1 MDQRGVGHDGKQP
14 PRTLLSPH
22 FCWSQAACRGRKE
35 LGAPHSGCCP
45 GSPIR
50 VKGRCPVSFI
60 ARLKGLLRSR
70 RLDRELEE
78 ELRSHLEM
86 RTADNLAAGMSPE
99 NARYEAQRRFGNT
112 TLLKEDTRAVD
123 IIGWLDECARDFRYA
138 LRVLQRSPG
147 FTAVA
152 ILTLALGIGAN
163 TAVFSVINS
172 VLLGPLPYHVPGGLV
187 MVWESNSQHPNPHNT
202 VSPPNFFDWQSRS
215 TVFSSMAYIADVRN
229 NLTGNGEPEEVV
241 VQAVSANFF
250 SLLGVNP
257 ILGPGFT
264 TENGKAGHDNVVIL
278 DYGLWKERFAGDPAI
293 VGKSILLNGKP
304 QTVVGV
310 APQNFNWFI
319 KDSSL
324 TGAKPRIWSPF
335 VFPQSFHDHK
345 QIGRFLTVV
354 ARLKQ
359 GVTHSQA
366 QAEMSA
372 IAAQLEHEYPDFDG
386 HWGVNV
392 VPLRD
397 QISGQL
403 RPALLIL
410 FGAVAFVLLIA
421 CANVSSLLLARA
433 ASREREIAV
442 RTAIGA
448 SRWRIA
454 RQLLMESLLLALVG
468 GGIGVALA
476 VWGTNALL
484 AASPRNLLDLRFVSM
499 DLHVLT
505 FALAATLLAGLLFG
519 FLPSYISAHSRIS
532 ETLKEG
538 GRGSSSANRRAFAR
552 SAFVVAQLGLALVL
566 LTGSGLLIRSFVRL
580 IGVDPGFDT
589 GHLLTFKIAL
599 PRSKYG
605 TDPLRMAFFQQLLAR
620 ISAVPGVRSASMESF
635 PPLTGLGAATGVH
648 VLSQPS
654 LALSDLPVANV
665 GVVGPDYFA
674 TMSIPLRVGRLFNA
688 QELAEEK
695 HVTIINQIFADKYLH
710 GLNPL
715 GQKAAI
721 YMKSFAE
728 NEIQPSEIIGVVG
741 DVHQMGLDTAPEPT
755 VYWPHPELVMSRMTI
770 LVRTSNDPLAI
781 VSQAR
786 SELQHIDPELP
797 MAGVATMDQLV
808 ADSLSRSRFTMLLLG
823 IFAVVAV
830 VLASVGLYGLIAYSV
845 TRRTQELGIRIAL
858 GAQRGDC
865 LRLVLG
871 EGTRLTLL
879 GVAVGVLAALAFS
892 RLLSTLLFGISP

>member
-1 MDQRGVGHDGKQP
+1 MSWITRLRGMF
-14 PRTLLSPH
+14 R
-22 FCWSQAACRGRKE
+22 RE
-35 LGAPHSGCCP
+35 
-45 GSPIR
+45 
-50 VKGRCPVSFI
+50 
-60 ARLKGLLRSR
+60 
-70 RLDRELEE
+70 RLDQDLDE
-78 ELRSHLEM
+78 ELRAHLEM
-86 RTADNLAAGMSPE
+86 RAADNLAAGMSPE
-99 NARYEAQRRFGNT
+99 QARQEAQKRFGNT
-112 TLLKEDTRAVD
+112 ALLKEDTREVD
-123 IIGWLDECARDFRYA
+123 IVGWLEEAARDFRHA
-138 LRVLQRSPG
+138 LRMLLRNPG
-147 FTAVA
+147 FTVVAV
-152 ILTLALGIGAN
+152 LTLALGIGAN
-163 TAVFSVINS
+163 TAIFSVINS
-172 VLLGPLPYHVPGGLV
+172 VLLHPLPYHDPDNLV
-187 MVWESNSQHPNPHNT
+187 MVWESNSQHRNPHNT
-202 VSPPNFFDWQSRS
+202 VSPPNFLDWQSRN
-215 TVFSSMAYIADVRN
+215 TVFSSMAFVFDERD
-229 NLTGNGEPEEVV
+229 NLTGNGEPQEVV
-241 VQAVSANFF
+241 VQDVSASFF
-250 SLLGVNP
+250 SLLGVDP
-257 ILGPGFT
+257 IIGPGFT
-264 TENGKAGHDNVVIL
+264 PENGQPGHANVVIL
-278 DYGLWKERFAGDPAI
+278 SYGLWKERFAGDPAV
-293 VGKSILLNGKP
+293 VGKSILLNGHP
-304 QTVVGV
+304 ETVVGV

-319 KDSSL
+319 KDGSL
-324 TGAKPRIWSPF
+324 TGAKPQMWSPF

-345 QIGRFLTVV
+345 QIGRFMTVV
-354 ARLKQ
+354 ARLHP
-359 GVTHSQA
+359 GATHSQA
-366 QAEMSA
+366 KTQMNA
-372 IAAQLEHEYPDFDG
+372 IAARLEQEYSDFNG

-392 VPLRD
+392 VPLRQ
-397 QISGQL
+397 QISGDL
-403 RPALLIL
+403 RPALLVL

-433 ASREREIAV
+433 ASREREMAI

-454 RQLLMESLLLALVG
+454 RQLLMESLLLALIG

-552 SAFVVAQLGLALVL
+552 NAFVVAQLGLALVL

-695 HVTIINQIFADKYLH
+695 HVTIINQAFADKYLH
-710 GLNPL
+710 GVNPL

-741 DVHQMGLDTAPEPT
+741 DVHQIGLDTSPEPT
-755 VYWPHPELVMSRMTI
+755 VYWPHPELVMSGMTI
-770 LVRTSNDPLAI
+770 LVRTSNDPLAM
-781 VSQAR
+781 VSAVR
-786 SELQHIDPELP
+786 NELQQIDPELP
-797 MAGVATMDQLV
+797 MAAVAPMDQLL

-823 IFAVVAV
+823 IFAAVAL
-830 VLASVGLYGLIAYSV
+830 VLAAVGIYGLIAYSV
-845 TRRTQELGIRIAL
+845 TQRTQELGIRIAL
-858 GAQRGDC
+858 GAQRRDV

-871 EGTRLTLL
+871 QGTRLTLL
-879 GVAVGVLAALAFS
+879 GVTVGVLAGLGFA
-892 RLLSTLLFGISP
+892 RLLSTLLFGVSATDPLTFACVAALLGLVGLAACYIPARRATRVDPIVALRYE

>member
-1 MDQRGVGHDGKQP
+1 MSWITRLRGMF
-14 PRTLLSPH
+14 R
-22 FCWSQAACRGRKE
+22 RE
-35 LGAPHSGCCP
+35 
-45 GSPIR
+45 
-50 VKGRCPVSFI
+50 
-60 ARLKGLLRSR
+60 
-70 RLDRELEE
+70 RLDQDLDE
-78 ELRSHLEM
+78 ELRAHLEM
-86 RTADNLAAGMSPE
+86 RAADNLAAGMSPE
-99 NARYEAQRRFGNT
+99 QARQEAQKRFGNT
-112 TLLKEDTRAVD
+112 ALLKEDTREVD
-123 IIGWLDECARDFRYA
+123 IVGWLEEAARDFRHA
-138 LRVLQRSPG
+138 LRMLLRNPG
-147 FTAVA
+147 FTVVAV
-152 ILTLALGIGAN
+152 LTLALGIGAN
-163 TAVFSVINS
+163 TAIFSVINS
-172 VLLGPLPYHVPGGLV
+172 VLLHPLPYHDPDNLV
-187 MVWESNSQHPNPHNT
+187 MVWESNSQHRNPHNT
-202 VSPPNFFDWQSRS
+202 VSPPNFLDWQSRN
-215 TVFSSMAYIADVRN
+215 TVFSSMAFVFDERD
-229 NLTGNGEPEEVV
+229 NLTGNGEPQEVV
-241 VQAVSANFF
+241 VQDVSASFF
-250 SLLGVNP
+250 SLLGVDP
-257 ILGPGFT
+257 IIGPGFT
-264 TENGKAGHDNVVIL
+264 PENGQPGHANVVIL
-278 DYGLWKERFAGDPAI
+278 SYGLWKERFAGDPAV
-293 VGKSILLNGKP
+293 VGKSILLNGHP
-304 QTVVGV
+304 ETVVGV

-319 KDSSL
+319 KDGSL
-324 TGAKPRIWSPF
+324 TGAKPQMWSPF

-345 QIGRFLTVV
+345 QIGRFMTVV
-354 ARLKQ
+354 ARLHP
-359 GVTHSQA
+359 GATHSQA
-366 QAEMSA
+366 KTQMK
-372 IAAQLEHEYPDFDG
+372 QEYSDFNG

-392 VPLRD
+392 VPLRQ
-397 QISGQL
+397 QISGDL
-403 RPALLIL
+403 RPALLVL

-433 ASREREIAV
+433 ASREREMAI

-454 RQLLMESLLLALVG
+454 RQLLMESLLLALIG

-552 SAFVVAQLGLALVL
+552 NAFVVAQLGLALVL

-695 HVTIINQIFADKYLH
+695 HVTIINQAFADKYLH
-710 GLNPL
+710 GVNPL

-741 DVHQMGLDTAPEPT
+741 DVHQIGLDTSPEPT

-770 LVRTSNDPLAI
+770 LVRTSNDPLAM
-781 VSQAR
+781 VSAAR
-786 SELQHIDPELP
+786 NELQQIDPELP
-797 MAGVATMDQLV
+797 MAAVAPMDQLL

-823 IFAVVAV
+823 IFAAVAL
-830 VLASVGLYGLIAYSV
+830 VLAAVGIYGLIAYSV
-845 TRRTQELGIRIAL
+845 TQRTQELGIRIAL
-858 GAQRGDC
+858 GAQRRDV

-871 EGTRLTLL
+871 QGTRLTLL
-879 GVAVGVLAALAFS
+879 GVTVGVLAGLGFA
-892 RLLSTLLFGISP
+892 RLLSTLLFGVSATDPLTFACVAALLGLVGLAACYIPARRATRVDPIVALRYE

>member
-1 MDQRGVGHDGKQP
+1 MRPEHWLFTIPLRLRSLFQRA
-14 PRTLLSPH
+14 
-22 FCWSQAACRGRKE
+22 QADLELDDELQDHLERKTEEYVAQGMTQEEARRRARLE
-35 LGAPHSGCCP
+35 LGGIEQTKEKCRDAR
-45 GSPIR
+45 R
-50 VKGRCPVSFI
+50 VNWIQDFVQ
-60 ARLKGLLRSR
+60 GL
-70 RLDRELEE
+70 
-78 ELRSHLEM
+78 
-86 RTADNLAAGMSPE
+86 
-99 NARYEAQRRFGNT
+99 RFGLR
-112 TLLKEDTRAVD
+112 LLQK
-123 IIGWLDECARDFRYA
+123 
-138 LRVLQRSPG
+138 SPG

-421 CANVSSLLLARA
+421 CAN
-433 ASREREIAV
+433 
-442 RTAIGA
+442 
-448 SRWRIA
+448 
-454 RQLLMESLLLALVG
+454 
-468 GGIGVALA
+468 
-476 VWGTNALL
+476 
-484 AASPRNLLDLRFVSM
+484 
-499 DLHVLT
+499 
-505 FALAATLLAGLLFG
+505 
-519 FLPSYISAHSRIS
+519 
-532 ETLKEG
+532 
-538 GRGSSSANRRAFAR
+538 
-552 SAFVVAQLGLALVL
+552 
-566 LTGSGLLIRSFVRL
+566 
-580 IGVDPGFDT
+580 
-589 GHLLTFKIAL
+589 
-599 PRSKYG
+599 
-605 TDPLRMAFFQQLLAR
+605 
-620 ISAVPGVRSASMESF
+620 
-635 PPLTGLGAATGVH
+635 
-648 VLSQPS
+648 
-654 LALSDLPVANV
+654 
-665 GVVGPDYFA
+665 
-674 TMSIPLRVGRLFNA
+674 
-688 QELAEEK
+688 
-695 HVTIINQIFADKYLH
+695 
-710 GLNPL
+710 
-715 GQKAAI
+715 
-721 YMKSFAE
+721 
-728 NEIQPSEIIGVVG
+728 
-741 DVHQMGLDTAPEPT
+741 
-755 VYWPHPELVMSRMTI
+755 
-770 LVRTSNDPLAI
+770 
-781 VSQAR
+781 
-786 SELQHIDPELP
+786 
-797 MAGVATMDQLV
+797 
-808 ADSLSRSRFTMLLLG
+808 
-823 IFAVVAV
+823 
-830 VLASVGLYGLIAYSV
+830 
-845 TRRTQELGIRIAL
+845 
-858 GAQRGDC
+858 
-865 LRLVLG
+865 
-871 EGTRLTLL
+871 
-879 GVAVGVLAALAFS
+879 
-892 RLLSTLLFGISP
+892 